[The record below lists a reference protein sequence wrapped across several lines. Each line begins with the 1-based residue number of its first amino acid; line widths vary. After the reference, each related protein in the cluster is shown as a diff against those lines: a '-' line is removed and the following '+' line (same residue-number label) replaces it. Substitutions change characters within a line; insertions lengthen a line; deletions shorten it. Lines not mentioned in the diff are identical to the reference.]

1 MDLPCVEWQKHV
13 EQKWS
18 RLTLDEKKCF
28 SSLLDID
35 EVFDFGLSQII
46 QEDVD
51 FLSGISKDYP
61 VQKDLE
67 RAARCRKEGNSSFT
81 SRDYTAA
88 VLHYSQ
94 GVCHASLSSEQ
105 LSMCYANRS
114 AALFHLQRYRECLED
129 IDRALNHGYPSHLRH
144 KLQDRHAQCLNH
156 LPNGVEGPN
165 TAEQG
170 AGNQAEG
177 VCSRTNST
185 KPNPK
190 SPNSQQ
196 QQQNGSAPVSR
207 LSPGVSVCFSP
218 GKGRHLLA
226 TEGIA
231 AGEVIVE
238 DRAYSCVLIPG
249 MGGGKGRERR
259 GETEKAGGVFG
270 TEERHCHLCLAETV
284 SPVPCEGCS
293 YARYCSE
300 GCRRGAWEW
309 HHRWECPIGAEL
321 RAAGVMS
328 QLALR
333 VALKAGVKE
342 VLKAREP
349 IRDADNDSKPIR
361 EKISSENTSSKPVT
375 EKISPKKKNS
385 GSSDATS
392 TEPEVNDPSVYYHGD
407 SYRSIYHLLPHLNG
421 HAPSLRYLCSVT
433 IATLYLRLHQAG
445 PPPVSWEREGAC
457 ESRKCS
463 NQSQAP
469 EEEEGDRWAPELSLL
484 GSVALRHMLQ
494 LRCNAQ
500 AVSLLRDTGDLTAV
514 QSTQEVRI
522 ATAIF
527 PTLSVLNH
535 SCCPNTS
542 LNFRTSHTHTSHLVS
557 PELGSPQP
565 DLGST
570 DELVSTGPG
579 ARSAPVSVCIRASR
593 DISPGQEILHC
604 YGPHSSRMVLCERR
618 RRLKEQYHFLCIC
631 QACSL
636 EQAEGPGGG
645 AGPDTHLQCGK
656 CKGPLKCSV
665 DGAGWCVCLRS
676 SCGHRVSRSE
686 LDLRLQEV
694 RVQLEQAVDLLETDR
709 PDQSVR
715 LLQRA
720 VSQADV
726 FLRETHSL
734 QGQLADAMARA
745 YCTMGEWR
753 GAASQLERSVV
764 AISSQYGED
773 SIELGRQLFKLAQ
786 LHFNGGFPGPA
797 LSVMSRAR
805 RLLSL
810 HCGPHCPE
818 VQELQAM
825 EDCLQGAM

>member
-18 RLTLDEKKCF
+18 RLTPDEKKCF

-67 RAARCRKEGNSSFT
+67 RAARCRKEGNSRFKA
-81 SRDYTAA
+81 RDYTAA

-105 LSMCYANRS
+105 LSLCYANRS
-114 AALFHLQRYRECLED
+114 AALFHLHRYRECLED
-129 IDRALNHGYPSHLRH
+129 IDRALNHGYPSHLKH
-144 KLQDRHAQCLNH
+144 KLQDRRAQCLNH
-156 LPNGVEGPN
+156 FPNGTEGLN
-165 TAEQG
+165 TAKQE
-170 AGNQAEG
+170 AGHQAEV

-196 QQQNGSAPVSR
+196 QNGSALGSC
-207 LSPGVSVCFSP
+207 LSAGLSVCFSP
-218 GKGRHLLA
+218 EKGRHLVA
-226 TEGIA
+226 TTGIA
-231 AGEVIVE
+231 AGEVILE

-249 MGGGKGRERR
+249 MGGGRRE
-259 GETEKAGGVFG
+259 ETEEAGRVFG
-270 TEERHCHLCLAETV
+270 TEVRHCHQCLGETV

-321 RAAGVMS
+321 STAGVMS

-349 IRDADNDSKPIR
+349 IRDADNDSKLIR
-361 EKISSENTSSKPVT
+361 EKISSKNSSSKPIT
-375 EKISPKKKNS
+375 EKMRPKKKNS

-392 TEPEVNDPSVYYHGD
+392 TEPEVNDPSAYYHGD
-407 SYRSIYHLLPHLNG
+407 SYLSVYHLLPHLNG
-421 HAPSLRYLCSVT
+421 HAPSQRFLCSVT
-433 IATLYLRLHQAG
+433 IATLYLRLRQAG
-445 PPPVSWEREGAC
+445 PPPVSWERGGAS

-463 NQSQAP
+463 KQSQAP
-469 EEEEGDRWAPELSLL
+469 EEGEGWAPELSLL

-500 AVSLLRDTGDLTAV
+500 AVSLLRDTGDFTAV

-527 PTLSVLNH
+527 PTLSILNH

-542 LNFRTSHTHTSHLVS
+542 LNFRTSHLV
-557 PELGSPQP
+557 SPQP
-565 DLGST
+565 DQGSAG
-570 DELVSTGPG
+570 EPVSTGPE
-579 ARSAPVSVCIRASR
+579 ACSAPVSVSAGVAVSIRASR
-593 DISPGQEILHC
+593 DICPGQEILHC

-618 RRLKEQYHFLCIC
+618 RLLQEQYHFLCIC

-636 EQAEGPGGG
+636 GQGE
-645 AGPDTHLQCGK
+645 GPDTHLHCGK
-656 CKGPLKCSV
+656 CKGPVKCSV
-665 DGAGWCVCLRS
+665 DGAGWCVCVRS

-694 RVQLEQAVDLLETDR
+694 KVHLEQAVDLLETDR

-720 VSQADV
+720 VSQAGV
-726 FLRETHSL
+726 FLKDTHFL

-745 YCTMGEWR
+745 YSTMGEWR
-753 GAASQLERSVV
+753 GAASQLERSVLT
-764 AISSQYGED
+764 IRSQYGED

-786 LHFNGGFPGPA
+786 LHFNGGFPAPA
-797 LSVMSRAR
+797 LSVISRAR

-818 VQELQAM
+818 IQELQAM
-825 EDCLQGAM
+825 EDCLQGVL

>member
-18 RLTLDEKKCF
+18 RLTPDEKKCF

-67 RAARCRKEGNSSFT
+67 RAARCRKEGNSRFKA
-81 SRDYTAA
+81 RDYTAA

-105 LSMCYANRS
+105 LSLCYANRS
-114 AALFHLQRYRECLED
+114 AALFHLHRYRECLED
-129 IDRALNHGYPSHLRH
+129 IDRALNHGYPSHLKH
-144 KLQDRHAQCLNH
+144 KLQDRRAQCLNH
-156 LPNGVEGPN
+156 FPNGTEGLN
-165 TAEQG
+165 TAKQE
-170 AGNQAEG
+170 AGHQAEV

-196 QQQNGSAPVSR
+196 QNGSAPGSC
-207 LSPGVSVCFSP
+207 LSAGLSVCFSP
-218 GKGRHLLA
+218 EKGRHLVA
-226 TEGIA
+226 TTGIA
-231 AGEVIVE
+231 AGEVILE

-249 MGGGKGRERR
+249 MGGGRRE
-259 GETEKAGGVFG
+259 ETEEAGRVFG
-270 TEERHCHLCLAETV
+270 TEVRHCHQCLGETV

-321 RAAGVMS
+321 STAGVMS

-349 IRDADNDSKPIR
+349 IRDADNDSKLIR
-361 EKISSENTSSKPVT
+361 EKISSKNSSSKPIT
-375 EKISPKKKNS
+375 EKMRPKKKNS

-392 TEPEVNDPSVYYHGD
+392 TEPEVNDPSAYYHGD
-407 SYRSIYHLLPHLNG
+407 SYLSVYHLLPHLNG
-421 HAPSLRYLCSVT
+421 HAPSQRFLCSVT

-445 PPPVSWEREGAC
+445 PPPVSWERGGAS

-463 NQSQAP
+463 KQSQAP
-469 EEEEGDRWAPELSLL
+469 EEGEGWAPELSLL

-500 AVSLLRDTGDLTAV
+500 AVSLLRDTGDFTAV

-527 PTLSVLNH
+527 PTLSILNH

-542 LNFRTSHTHTSHLVS
+542 LNFRTSHLV
-557 PELGSPQP
+557 SPQP
-565 DLGST
+565 DQGSAG
-570 DELVSTGPG
+570 EPVSTGPE
-579 ARSAPVSVCIRASR
+579 ACSAPVSVSAGVAVSIRASR
-593 DISPGQEILHC
+593 DICPGQEILHC

-618 RRLKEQYHFLCIC
+618 RLLQEQYHFLCIC

-636 EQAEGPGGG
+636 EQGE
-645 AGPDTHLQCGK
+645 GPDTHLHCGK
-656 CKGPLKCSV
+656 CKGPVKCSV
-665 DGAGWCVCLRS
+665 DGAGWCVCVRS

-694 RVQLEQAVDLLETDR
+694 KVHLEQAVDLLETDR

-720 VSQADV
+720 VSQAGV
-726 FLRETHSL
+726 FLKDTHFL

-745 YCTMGEWR
+745 YSTMGEWR
-753 GAASQLERSVV
+753 GAASQLERSVLT
-764 AISSQYGED
+764 IRSQYGED

-786 LHFNGGFPGPA
+786 LHFNGGFPAPA
-797 LSVMSRAR
+797 LSVISRAR

-818 VQELQAM
+818 IQELQAM
-825 EDCLQGAM
+825 EDCLQGVL

>member
-35 EVFDFGLSQII
+35 ELFDFGLARTS

-67 RAARCRKEGNSSFT
+67 RAARCRKEGNSSFKA
-81 SRDYTAA
+81 RDYTAA
-88 VLHYSQ
+88 VRHYSQ

-105 LSMCYANRS
+105 LSLCYANRS

-129 IDRALNHGYPSHLRH
+129 TDRALHHGYPSHLKH
-144 KLQDRHAQCLNH
+144 KLQDRQAMCLNH
-156 LPNGVEGPN
+156 LSNGTDGLN
-165 TAEQG
+165 TAKQG
-170 AGNQAEG
+170 SGHQAEG

-190 SPNSQQ
+190 SPNF
-196 QQQNGSAPVSR
+196 QQQNGSAPVSC
-207 LSPGVSVCFSP
+207 LSPGLSVCFSP
-218 GKGRHLLA
+218 EKGRHLVA
-226 TEGIA
+226 TMGIA

-249 MGGGKGRERR
+249 MGGGGGRERR

-270 TEERHCHLCLAETV
+270 TEVRHCHQCLGETV

-321 RAAGVMS
+321 STAGVMS

-349 IRDADNDSKPIR
+349 IRDADNDSKLIR
-361 EKISSENTSSKPVT
+361 ERISSKNSGSKPIT
-375 EKISPKKKNS
+375 EKIRPKKKNY
-385 GSSDATS
+385 GSSDAAS
-392 TEPEVNDPSVYYHGD
+392 TEPEVNDPSAYYHGD
-407 SYRSIYHLLPHLNG
+407 SYLSVYHLLPHLNG
-421 HAPSLRYLCSVT
+421 HGPSLRFLCSVT
-433 IATLYLRLHQAG
+433 IATLYLRLCQAG
-445 PPPVSWEREGAC
+445 PPPVSWERRGAS
-457 ESRKCS
+457 ESKNSS
-463 NQSQAP
+463 NQPQAA
-469 EEEEGDRWAPELSLL
+469 EEGEGWAPELSLL

-500 AVSLLRDTGDLTAV
+500 AVSLLRDTGDFTAV

-527 PTLSVLNH
+527 PTLSILNH

-542 LNFRTSHTHTSHLVS
+542 LNFRTCHLV
-557 PELGSPQP
+557 SPQP

-570 DELVSTGPG
+570 DELVSTGPE
-579 ARSAPVSVCIRASR
+579 ACSAPVSVSAGVVVSIRASR
-593 DISPGQEILHC
+593 DICPGQDILHC
-604 YGPHSSRMVLCERR
+604 YGEEET
-618 RRLKEQYHFLCIC
+618 RLSLSLIC
-631 QACSL
+631 L
-636 EQAEGPGGG
+636 
-645 AGPDTHLQCGK
+645 
-656 CKGPLKCSV
+656 SV
-665 DGAGWCVCLRS
+665 SVCLSDKSFIVSLFS
-676 SCGHRVSRSE
+676 SVS
-686 LDLRLQEV
+686 
-694 RVQLEQAVDLLETDR
+694 
-709 PDQSVR
+709 
-715 LLQRA
+715 
-720 VSQADV
+720 VS
-726 FLRETHSL
+726 
-734 QGQLADAMARA
+734 
-745 YCTMGEWR
+745 
-753 GAASQLERSVV
+753 
-764 AISSQYGED
+764 
-773 SIELGRQLFKLAQ
+773 
-786 LHFNGGFPGPA
+786 
-797 LSVMSRAR
+797 
-805 RLLSL
+805 
-810 HCGPHCPE
+810 
-818 VQELQAM
+818 
-825 EDCLQGAM
+825 

>member
-18 RLTLDEKKCF
+18 RLTPDEKKCF

-67 RAARCRKEGNSSFT
+67 RAARCRKEGNSRFKA
-81 SRDYTAA
+81 RDYTAA

-105 LSMCYANRS
+105 LSLCYANRS
-114 AALFHLQRYRECLED
+114 AALFHLHRYRECLED
-129 IDRALNHGYPSHLRH
+129 IDRALNHGYPSHLKH
-144 KLQDRHAQCLNH
+144 KLQDRRAQCLNH
-156 LPNGVEGPN
+156 FPNGTEGLN
-165 TAEQG
+165 TAKQE
-170 AGNQAEG
+170 AGHQAEV

-196 QQQNGSAPVSR
+196 QNGSAPGSC
-207 LSPGVSVCFSP
+207 LSAGLSVCFSP
-218 GKGRHLLA
+218 EKGRHLLA
-226 TEGIA
+226 TTGIA
-231 AGEVIVE
+231 AGEVILE

-249 MGGGKGRERR
+249 MGGGRRE
-259 GETEKAGGVFG
+259 ETEEAGRVFG
-270 TEERHCHLCLAETV
+270 TEVRHCHQCLGETV

-321 RAAGVMS
+321 STAGVMS

-349 IRDADNDSKPIR
+349 IRDADNDSKLIR
-361 EKISSENTSSKPVT
+361 EKISSKNSSSKPIT
-375 EKISPKKKNS
+375 EKMRPKKKNS

-392 TEPEVNDPSVYYHGD
+392 TEPEVNDPSAYYHGD
-407 SYRSIYHLLPHLNG
+407 SYLSVYHLLPHLNG
-421 HAPSLRYLCSVT
+421 HAPSLRFLCSVT
-433 IATLYLRLHQAG
+433 IATLYLRLRQAG
-445 PPPVSWEREGAC
+445 PPPVSWERGGAS

-463 NQSQAP
+463 KQSQAP
-469 EEEEGDRWAPELSLL
+469 EEGEGWAPELSLL

-500 AVSLLRDTGDLTAV
+500 AVSLLRDTGDFTAV

-527 PTLSVLNH
+527 PTLSILNH

-542 LNFRTSHTHTSHLVS
+542 LNFRTSHLV
-557 PELGSPQP
+557 SPQP
-565 DLGST
+565 DQGSAG
-570 DELVSTGPG
+570 EPVSTGPE
-579 ARSAPVSVCIRASR
+579 ACSAPVSVSAGVAVSIRASR
-593 DISPGQEILHC
+593 DICPGQEILHC

-618 RRLKEQYHFLCIC
+618 RLLQEQYHFLCIC

-636 EQAEGPGGG
+636 EQGE
-645 AGPDTHLQCGK
+645 GPDTHLHCGK
-656 CKGPLKCSV
+656 CKGPVKCSV
-665 DGAGWCVCLRS
+665 DGAGWCVCVRS

-694 RVQLEQAVDLLETDR
+694 KVHLEQAVDLLETDR

-720 VSQADV
+720 VSQAGV
-726 FLRETHSL
+726 FLKDTHFL

-745 YCTMGEWR
+745 YSTMGEWR
-753 GAASQLERSVV
+753 GAASQLERSVLT
-764 AISSQYGED
+764 IRSQYGED

-786 LHFNGGFPGPA
+786 LHFNGGFPAPA
-797 LSVMSRAR
+797 LSVISRAR

-818 VQELQAM
+818 IQELQAM
-825 EDCLQGAM
+825 EDCLQGVL

>member
-18 RLTLDEKKCF
+18 RLTLDEKKSF

-61 VQKDLE
+61 IQKDLE
-67 RAARCRKEGNSSFT
+67 RAARCRKEGNSSFKA
-81 SRDYTAA
+81 RDYTAA

-105 LSMCYANRS
+105 LSLCYANRS
-114 AALFHLQRYRECLED
+114 AALFHLQHYRECLED
-129 IDRALNHGYPSHLRH
+129 IDRALNHGYPSHLKH
-144 KLQDRHAQCLNH
+144 KLQDRQAQCLNH
-156 LPNGVEGPN
+156 FPNGTEGLN
-165 TAEQG
+165 TTKQG
-170 AGNQAEG
+170 AGHQAEG
-177 VCSRTNST
+177 VCNRTNST

-196 QQQNGSAPVSR
+196 QNGRSPVSC
-207 LSPGVSVCFSP
+207 LSPGLSVCFSP
-218 GKGRHLLA
+218 EKGRHLVA
-226 TEGIA
+226 TKGIA
-231 AGEVIVE
+231 AGDVILE

-249 MGGGKGRERR
+249 MGGERR
-259 GETEKAGGVFG
+259 EETEEAGRVFG
-270 TEERHCHLCLAETV
+270 TEVRCCHQCLGETV

-300 GCRRGAWEW
+300 GCRRGAWER

-321 RAAGVMS
+321 CTAGVMS

-349 IRDADNDSKPIR
+349 IRDADNNSKLIG
-361 EKISSENTSSKPVT
+361 EKISSKNSSSKPIT
-375 EKISPKKKNS
+375 EKIRPKKKNS
-385 GSSDATS
+385 GSSDVTS
-392 TEPEVNDPSVYYHGD
+392 TEPEINDPSAYYHGD
-407 SYRSIYHLLPHLNG
+407 SYLSVYHLLPHLNG
-421 HAPSLRYLCSVT
+421 HAPSLRFLCSVT
-433 IATLYLRLHQAG
+433 IATLYLRLRQAG
-445 PPPVSWEREGAC
+445 PPPVSWERRGAS

-469 EEEEGDRWAPELSLL
+469 EEGEGWAPELSLL
-484 GSVALRHMLQ
+484 GSVVLRHMLQ

-500 AVSLLRDTGDLTAV
+500 AVSLLRDTGDFTAV

-527 PTLSVLNH
+527 PTLSILNH

-542 LNFRTSHTHTSHLVS
+542 LNFRTSHLV
-557 PELGSPQP
+557 SPQP
-565 DLGST
+565 DLVST
-570 DELVSTGPG
+570 DELVSTGPE
-579 ARSAPVSVCIRASR
+579 ACSAPVSVSAGLAVSIRASR
-593 DISPGQEILHC
+593 DICPGQEVLHC

-618 RRLKEQYHFLCIC
+618 RLLQEQYHFLCIC

-636 EQAEGPGGG
+636 EQGKGPEGGG
-645 AGPDTHLQCGK
+645 PEGGGPDTHLQCGK
-656 CKGPLKCSV
+656 CEGPVKQCSV
-665 DGAGWCVCLRS
+665 DGAGGFVCVRS
-676 SCGHRVSRSE
+676 SCAHRVSRSE

-720 VSQADV
+720 VSQAGV
-726 FLRETHSL
+726 FLKETHPL

-745 YCTMGEWR
+745 YSTMGEWR

-764 AISSQYGED
+764 AIRSQYGED
-773 SIELGRQLFKLAQ
+773 SIELGHQLFKLAQ

-797 LSVMSRAR
+797 LSVISRAR

-825 EDCLQGAM
+825 EDCLQGVL